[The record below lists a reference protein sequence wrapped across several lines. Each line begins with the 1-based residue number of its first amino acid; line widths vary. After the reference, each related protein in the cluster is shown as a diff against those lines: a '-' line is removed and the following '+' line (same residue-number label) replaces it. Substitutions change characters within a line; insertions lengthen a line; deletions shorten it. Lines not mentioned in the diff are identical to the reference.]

1 MTDTAAIRLF
11 SYGTFQQEEVQK
23 ELFGRRLIGLPDAL
37 PGYASQMLEIT
48 DPDVLT
54 TSGERFHPV
63 VVHTGDGADQVPG
76 TVFAITPQELEAA
89 DRYEVSDY
97 RRVEAVLASGAE
109 AWVYVK
115 A

>member
-1 MTDTAAIRLF
+1 VSGAATVRLF
-11 SYGTFQQEEVQK
+11 SYGTLQQENVQQT
-23 ELFGRRLIGLPDAL
+23 LFGRTLAGMPDAL
-37 PGYASQMLEIT
+37 PGYASRMLEIV
-48 DPDVLT
+48 DPEVLA

-63 VVHTGDGADQVPG
+63 VMETGNPGDSVAG
-76 TVFAITPQELEAA
+76 TVFAITDAELEAA

-97 RRVEAVLASGAE
+97 RRVSVTLVSGAE